1 MDVIQQVRST
11 INDYDLF
18 EAGETLVVGV
28 SGGPDS
34 LCLLH
39 LLNRLRD
46 ELQIELHVGHLDH
59 AIRPESPED
68 ARFVANVAE
77 EWGLPATIERQD
89 VPAQARAEGFAIEQA
104 ARRARYRFLARV
116 AGEVGARTIV
126 VGHNADDQ
134 VETLLMHLIRGAG
147 LAGLRGMQ
155 PRAPYPPALGTP
167 DAKGMAGTLAL
178 VRPLLEV
185 PRASIESYCL
195 EHGLNP
201 RFDRSN
207 LDTTFFRNRLRHQLI
222 PELETYNPNI
232 RAVLRRTAR
241 VIADEYDYLRRQRAA
256 DWERVVTQGDGY
268 FVFDL
273 ETWQT
278 LHISTQR
285 ALLRQAIR
293 LLRRELRDIDWVHIE
308 NALEVANAR
317 PAGSEATL
325 PAGLALFMGYDSFTI
340 SETQPLPDWPLLRVE
355 RLRLVI
361 PGATPLPATDWQLV
375 ADVLPRSEMRDS
387 ELHDPNPWHT
397 VVDLGAAGAGLFLR
411 RRQAG
416 DRFQPLG
423 MAGHSKT
430 VAEFMVGKKVP
441 QHVRDQL
448 PVVVN
453 ADGRIVWLAGC
464 RLDERARVTETTA
477 HVLRLQFVRRPTS
490 PVELREN
497 LGRVRLVDVEE
508 RNGTAVV
515 RGALQP
521 DETGH

>member
-1 MDVIQQVRST
+1 MRAT
-11 INDYDLF
+11 ISNYGLF

-104 ARRARYRFLARV
+104 ARRARYRFLARI
-116 AGEVGARTIV
+116 AGEIGARTV
-126 VGHNADDQ
+126 AVGHNADDQ
-134 VETLLMHLIRGAG
+134 VETVLMHLTRGAG

-155 PRAPYPPALGTP
+155 PKAPYPPALGTH
-167 DAKGMAGTLAL
+167 DAHAVVDTLTL

-185 PRASIESYCL
+185 PRPAIEDYCQV
-195 EHGLNP
+195 HGLSP

-256 DWERVVTQGDGY
+256 DWDRAVTEGDGY
-268 FVFDL
+268 CEFDL
-273 ETWQT
+273 EVWRT
-278 LHISTQR
+278 LHAGTQR
-285 ALLRQAIR
+285 SLLRQAIR
-293 LLRRELRDIDWVHIE
+293 RLRRELRDIDWVHIE
-308 NALEVANAR
+308 NALEIANTK
-317 PAGSEATL
+317 PAGSQATL
-325 PAGLALFMGYDSFTI
+325 PAGLALFKSYNTFTI
-340 SETQPLPDWPLLRVE
+340 GETQPLPDWPLLQVE
-355 RLRLVI
+355 RLRLAL
-361 PGATPLPATDWQLV
+361 PGVTPLPATDWQVV
-375 ADVLPRSEMRDS
+375 ANTLARSEMTDS

-397 VVDLGAAGAGLFLR
+397 VMDLDVAGPELFLR
-411 RRQAG
+411 RRQPG

-423 MAGHSKT
+423 MAGHTKS
-430 VAEFMVGKKVP
+430 VAEFMVGEKVP

-453 ADGRIVWLAGC
+453 ADDQIVWLAGW
-464 RLDERARVTETTA
+464 RLDERVRITRSTTY
-477 HVLRLQFVRRPTS
+477 VLRLRFMR
-490 PVELREN
+490 
-497 LGRVRLVDVEE
+497 
-508 RNGTAVV
+508 
-515 RGALQP
+515 
-521 DETGH
+521 